1 MCHAAVYKHWSRIL
15 QEKSQEKSTLR
26 YTKLPNLEDKKPHL
40 LWRATHSNPRDI
52 RRACIKS
59 KIATGTYLL
68 QANANIWS
76 RNKDSQLCPLC
87 KEQSEN
93 REHFLLLCSI
103 LEPIRTK
110 HREALQRLLQSIDIK
125 WQNIQIPQDLQ
136 LQMLLDC
143 SHDNLK
149 AYIELSEEQMM
160 KIEIISRNWCYALH
174 YKRASLLDYRAWRN
188 KCVVCMWPTKYDE
201 CAEICVYSKLY
212 SVLWDVQNCQLL
224 FYLTDTSIT
233 TV

>member
-1 MCHAAVYKHWSRIL
+1 
-15 QEKSQEKSTLR
+15 
-26 YTKLPNLEDKKPHL
+26 LEDKKPYL

-87 KEQSEN
+87 KEQPEN
-93 REHFLLLCSI
+93 REHFLLICST
-103 LEPIRTK
+103 LEPTRTK

-149 AYIELSEEQMM
+149 VDIQLSEEQMT

-174 YKRASLLDYRAWRN
+174 YKRASLLDYRA
-188 KCVVCMWPTKYDE
+188 
-201 CAEICVYSKLY
+201 
-212 SVLWDVQNCQLL
+212 
-224 FYLTDTSIT
+224 
-233 TV
+233 